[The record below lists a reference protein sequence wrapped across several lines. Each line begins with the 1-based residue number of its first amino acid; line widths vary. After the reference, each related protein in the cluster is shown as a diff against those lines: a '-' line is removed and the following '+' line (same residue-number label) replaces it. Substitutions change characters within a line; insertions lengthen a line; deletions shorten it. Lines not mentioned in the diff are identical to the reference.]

1 MAHIVLS
8 NVVASI
14 SELKK
19 NPMGVM
25 AAGGGQSVAILNR
38 NKPGFY
44 CVPAKEYE
52 AMMTRLEDL
61 ELIALCKERENDPT
75 IKVSTD
81 DL

>member
-1 MAHIVLS
+1 MAHVVLS

-19 NPMGVM
+19 DPMGTV
-25 AAGGGQSVAILNR
+25 AAGGGHSVAILNR
-38 NKPGFY
+38 NQPAFY

-52 AMMTRLEDL
+52 AMMTRLDDL
-61 ELIALCKERENDPT
+61 ELIALCKDRENDPT
-75 IKVSTD
+75 IRVSID